1 MGATLGE
8 FEQLLLLAL
17 LHLEEEGVDA
27 HGVAIRRVIAERTG
41 RTPST
46 GAVYTALDRLEAK
59 GFVSSRLG
67 EPTPTRGGRPRRF
80 YRLERQGAK
89 ALAGTLDTLQAMAKG
104 RRPRLDLALAGKSAS
119 RRDRR

>member
-17 LHLEEEGVDA
+17 LHLDEDES

-59 GFVSSRLG
+59 GYVSSRLG
-67 EPTPTRGGRPRRF
+67 DPVPTRGGRPRRF
-80 YRLERQGAK
+80 YQLERAGAK
-89 ALAGTLDTLQAMAKG
+89 TLAGTLDTLQAMAKG
-104 RRPRLDLALAGKSAS
+104 LRPRLDLALAGKSAS

>member
-1 MGATLGE
+1 MAGTLGE

-17 LHLEEEGVDA
+17 LHLGQEDA
-27 HGVAIRRVIAERTG
+27 HGVAIRGVIAERTG

-59 GFVSSRLG
+59 GYVSSRLG

-80 YRLERQGAK
+80 YQLERSGAK

-104 RRPRLDLALAGKSAS
+104 LRPRLDLALAGKSTT